1 MFIYQKQTVNYVA
14 GFLFF
19 GVLSVFSQQ
28 QLSFE
33 HITTSQGLS
42 QNSVN
47 CIFQDKNGFLWFGTN
62 EGLNRYDGINFTYF
76 KSHPNDSTTLSGNN
90 ITAISED
97 REGILWIGT
106 TNGLNSFN
114 PLTGKVKR
122 YILNNSLKNPI
133 HDNYILSVF
142 ADTGSGFT
150 NNGKEKV
157 IWVGMWVDGLR
168 KLVIEGQREQIISY
182 QHSSE
187 DTQSLSDNSVQCIYR
202 DPRGRLWIGT
212 NGNSLDE
219 FLPSSNS
226 FSHNYVDTNLSVQC
240 GVRTIFTDSK
250 KRIWAGVYN
259 RGVYQIILEDNIHE
273 GKATHA
279 KFIPIQIG
287 GKGTDRLLLFPTA
300 IAEDHYGNV
309 WVSYLRFGINKFELN
324 EDGTTTITHFV
335 PEQYNPSSLNE
346 IDIRSLCIDRSK
358 ILWAGGGYYGINKT
372 KLQKQIFLYR
382 HNPSDS
388 NSLPSKSIR
397 AIYEMQDGKL
407 LIGGYA
413 ALSLLDRT
421 NNTATR
427 EYARSSSVGTQQHSP
442 MNIYCI
448 ASDPIFPDS
457 ILWFGS
463 ESDGLIRYSLSDDR
477 YRRYQVTASDSTTL
491 TSNYIFSL
499 YPEKDGNLWIGTMN
513 GLHRVN
519 VRNFKT
525 PKFIF
530 FKHSSDNPKSMST
543 GIVLCIK
550 RSSSGI
556 LWIATNDGGVNAML
570 PDKPDEFIHFVHNPQ
585 DSTSIG
591 NNDVRTICEDK
602 KGRMWFGTLGGG
614 LNLLLPDGKS
624 FKQYLEQ
631 DGLPS
636 NFVYGILEDS
646 SGNLW
651 LSTNKGICRFTPSTN
666 EFWNITPE
674 DGLQDFEFNTGSYY
688 KCNHG
693 EMFFGGING
702 LNAFFPERITRNSHI
717 PPVHITSVKIFG
729 KEIPSER
736 LLSSK
741 LLSLAHDEDV
751 LTFEFIALDY
761 VSPNNNQYKYK
772 MDGNNNDWVSIGTQR
787 SVSYAHL
794 SPGEY
799 TFRVK
804 GSNNDGV
811 WNEQGASISFV
822 IQPPFWGTWWFQT
835 LGILILLFIG
845 PFIYFRKVRTLLRE
859 QSLRNEF
866 SQQLIVSQESERK
879 RIANDIHDSVGQNL
893 LVVKNQAFLASKSF
907 SAQPEVK
914 EQFDQIGVITEE
926 SLKEIREIARNLR
939 PYQLDQLGLTETIRA
954 MLRKVKEASLIQFH
968 VELDEIDDTLP
979 KDSYIHLYR
988 IVQETV
994 NNILKHSEAKHA
1006 FIEIRKEEHGIRLLF
1021 RDDGKGFDVPHRE
1034 GSGGK
1039 THFGLNGLQER
1050 VEILGGTMTMTST
1063 PGNEMKTEI
1072 EIPIKNE

>member
-1 MFIYQKQTVNYVA
+1 VFIYQKQTVNYVA
-14 GFLFF
+14 GLLFI
-19 GVLSVFSQQ
+19 GALSVFSQQ

-47 CIFQDKNGFLWFGTN
+47 CIFQDRNGFLWFGTN

-97 REGILWIGT
+97 REGTLWIGT

-168 KLVIEGQREQIISY
+168 KLVIEGKREHIISY
-182 QHSSE
+182 QHSS
-187 DTQSLSDNSVQCIYR
+187 DDSQSLSNNSVQGIYR
-202 DPRGRLWIGT
+202 DPQGRLWIGT

-219 FLPSSNS
+219 FLPSTNS
-226 FSHNYVDTNLSVQC
+226 FSHNYVDSSLDVQC

-250 KRIWAGVYN
+250 KRMWAEVYN
-259 RGVYQIILEDNIHE
+259 RGVYQIILEENTHE
-273 GKATHA
+273 AQATRA
-279 KFIPIQIG
+279 RFIPIQIG
-287 GKGTDRLLLFPTA
+287 GKGTNLLLLFPTS

-309 WVSYLRFGINKFELN
+309 WVGYLRFGINKFELN
-324 EDGTTTITHFV
+324 EDGRTTITHFES
-335 PEQYNPSSLNE
+335 EQYNPSSLNE
-346 IDIRSLCIDRSK
+346 MDIRSLCIDNSN
-358 ILWAGGGYYGINKT
+358 ILWAGGGFYGINKAQ
-372 KLQKQIFLYR
+372 LQKQISLYR
-382 HNPSDS
+382 HNPSDVH
-388 NSLPSKSIR
+388 SLPSKSIR

-407 LIGGYA
+407 LVGGYA

-421 NNTATR
+421 NNTVTR
-427 EYARSSSVGTQQHSP
+427 EYAKRHSTGAQQIPP

-448 ASDPIFPDS
+448 ASDPLFSDS

-463 ESDGLIRYSLSDDR
+463 EDEGLIRYSLSENR
-477 YRRYQVTASDSTTL
+477 YRKYQVNTKDSNAL

-499 YPEKDGNLWIGTMN
+499 YPEKNGNLWIGTMN
-513 GLHRVN
+513 GLHRVD

-530 FKHSSDNPKSMST
+530 FKHNSENPKSMST

-550 RSSSGI
+550 RASSGI
-556 LWIATNDGGVNAML
+556 LWVATSDGGVNATL
-570 PDKPDEFIHFVHNPQ
+570 PDTPDEFIHFVHNPK

-591 NNDVRTICEDK
+591 SNDVRSICEDK
-602 KGRMWFGTLGGG
+602 NGRMWFGTLGGG

-651 LSTNKGICRFTPSTN
+651 LSTNKGISRFTPSTN
-666 EFWNITPE
+666 EFWNFTPE

-702 LNAFFPERITRNSHI
+702 LNSFIPERITRNAHI

-729 KEIPSER
+729 KEIPFER
-736 LLSSK
+736 FLSSTPV
-741 LLSLAHDEDV
+741 LLTHDEDV

-761 VSPNNNQYKYK
+761 VSSNSNQYKYK
-772 MDGNNNDWVSIGTQR
+772 MEGNDDDWVSIGTQR

-845 PFIYFRKVRTLLRE
+845 PVIYYRKVRTLLRE
-859 QSLRNEF
+859 QALRNEF

-893 LVVKNQAFLASKSF
+893 LVVKNQAYLASKSY

-914 EQFDQIGVITEE
+914 EQFDQIGLITEE
-926 SLKEIREIARNLR
+926 TLKEIREIARNLR
-939 PYQLDQLGLTETIRA
+939 PYQLEQLGLTDTIRA
-954 MLRKVKEASLIQFH
+954 MLRKVKEASSIQFV
-968 VELDEIDDTLP
+968 VELDEIDDAFP
-979 KDSYIHLYR
+979 KDSHIHLYR

-994 NNILKHSEAKHA
+994 NNILKHSEADHA
-1006 FIEIRKEEHGIRLLF
+1006 FIEIRKEEHVVRLFF
-1021 RDDGKGFDVPHRE
+1021 RDDGKGFDVLQQERSE
-1034 GSGGK
+1034 GK
-1039 THFGLNGLQER
+1039 TRFGLNGIQER
-1050 VEILGGTMTMTST
+1050 VEILGGTMMMTST
-1063 PGNEMKTEI
+1063 PGSETKTEI
-1072 EIPIKNE
+1072 EIPMKKE